1 MSPWRIQLP
10 QRQFFTIILLYR
22 DWTEYHVKRKEAK
35 TMRDGAEA
43 NWIRLTYFKIQP
55 EKIAEMKKIF
65 YDEIIPVVREQ
76 WGNVDIFLLEP
87 VVKEDE
93 FISCTMWESQAD
105 GDIYEASGV
114 YGEAV
119 DKIGHTFD
127 GPATLKSYE
136 IPYRS

>member
-22 DWTEYHVKRKEAK
+22 DWIEYHVKRKEAK

-55 EKIAEMKKIF
+55 EK
-65 YDEIIPVVREQ
+65 
-76 WGNVDIFLLEP
+76 NIFLLEP
-87 VVKEDE
+87 VDKEDE

-105 GDIYEASGV
+105 GDIYEASGI

-119 DKIGHTFD
+119 DKISHTFD

-136 IPYRS
+136 IPYRP

>member
-1 MSPWRIQLP
+1 VEDTASKEAV
-10 QRQFFTIILLYR
+10 FTIILLYR
-22 DWTEYHVKRKEAK
+22 DWTEYHVKRKEAG

-55 EKIAEMKKIF
+55 EKIAEMKKIY

-87 VVKEDE
+87 VDKEDE

-119 DKIGHTFD
+119 DKISHTFD

-136 IPYRS
+136 IPYRP

>member
-1 MSPWRIQLP
+1 VEDTASTEAV
-10 QRQFFTIILLYR
+10 FTIILLYR
-22 DWTEYHVKRKEAK
+22 DWTEYHVKRKEAE

-55 EKIAEMKKIF
+55 EKIAEMKKIY
-65 YDEIIPVVREQ
+65 YDEILPVVREQ

-87 VVKEDE
+87 VDKEDE

-119 DKIGHTFD
+119 DKISHTFD

-136 IPYRS
+136 IPYRP